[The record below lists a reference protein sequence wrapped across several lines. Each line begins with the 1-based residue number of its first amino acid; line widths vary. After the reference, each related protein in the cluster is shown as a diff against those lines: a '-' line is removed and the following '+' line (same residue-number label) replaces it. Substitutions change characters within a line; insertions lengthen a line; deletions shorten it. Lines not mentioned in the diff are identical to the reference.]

1 MRNVES
7 RRHENTVCSSAR
19 GWGMMNF
26 DTANLARGLLTDIGI
41 GISLEKL
48 LRCIA

>member
-1 MRNVES
+1 
-7 RRHENTVCSSAR
+7 
-19 GWGMMNF
+19 MMNF